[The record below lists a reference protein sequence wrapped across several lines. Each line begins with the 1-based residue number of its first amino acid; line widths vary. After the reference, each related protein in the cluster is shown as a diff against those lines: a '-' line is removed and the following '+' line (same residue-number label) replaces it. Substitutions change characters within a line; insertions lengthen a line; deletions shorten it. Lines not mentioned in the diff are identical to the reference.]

1 MRLPLKRE
9 TAELEQRRREGA
21 KQMDKSK
28 VKILVV
34 DDEQGLCAG
43 VQEALRREGYVV
55 DATTD
60 APAALKLAEQRLYNL
75 VISDIKMPG
84 LSGLELLT
92 RVRAHSRDTLFILM
106 TAYGTV
112 ESAVEAM
119 KQGAYDYLPKP
130 IDMKRLRA
138 LVQKAL
144 EFQAVVAEN
153 NELRLRL
160 QTRAEPGLLVG
171 ESEAMRA
178 VARLIEEVANSD
190 VTVLI
195 EGESGTGK
203 EIVARSIHAQSAR
216 RDRPFI
222 SVNCAAL
229 AEQLLEAELFG
240 HVKGA
245 FTGAVANKP
254 GRFQLAD
261 GGTLFLDEIGDLSPK
276 GQGDLLRVLEDGA
289 FRMVGGSEL
298 IRVNVRVIAAT
309 NKKLQEAVAE
319 GKFRE
324 DLFYRLQIVPIVMPP
339 LRERAEDIPLLVERF
354 FEQFAAKHKR
364 RRKRMSAEALQLCQR
379 FPWPGNVRQL
389 RNVIER
395 LVITCREVEVEVD
408 ASAGFPARL
417 RPQHDHL
424 HRAAGHAAGG
434 GGEAADPP
442 DADARDEQPRGSRAG
457 AGHQPPR
464 AAIQAQAVR
473 AAGKPGHSHP
483 ARRGTGPGALV
494 LNRANNQ
501 HTGRR
506 MRACDKPPVGRVPSR
521 GAIAA
526 AKRWNSL
533 NDQAG
538 GTGKSRLR
546 VCSGTTAVP

>member
-1 MRLPLKRE
+1 MNK
-9 TAELEQRRREGA
+9 A
-21 KQMDKSK
+21 KI
-28 VKILVV
+28 KILVV

-43 VQEALRREGYVV
+43 IQEALRREGYVV

-60 APAALKLAEQRLYNL
+60 AVAGLRLAQRHLYNL

-84 LSGLELLT
+84 MSGMDLLT
-92 RVRAHSRDTLFILM
+92 QVRALHRDTLFILM

-119 KQGAYDYLPKP
+119 KQGAYDYLSKP
-130 IDMKRLRA
+130 LDMKRLRV

-160 QTRAEPGLLVG
+160 QTSADSGLLVG
-171 ESEAMRA
+171 ESEPMRA
-178 VARLIEEVANSD
+178 VAQLVREVASSD

-203 EIVARSIHAQSAR
+203 EIVARAIHLQSGR
-216 RDRPFI
+216 RERPFI

-261 GGTLFLDEIGDLSPK
+261 CGTLFLDEIGDLSPK
-276 GQGDLLRVLEDGA
+276 GQGDLLRVLEDSA

-309 NKKLQEAVAE
+309 NKNLQESVQA

-324 DLFYRLQIVPIVMPP
+324 DLYYRLQIVPVLMPP
-339 LRERAEDIPLLVERF
+339 LRERAEDIPLLIESF
-354 FEQFAAKHKR
+354 FENFTAKHKR
-364 RRKRMSAEALQLCQR
+364 RRKRMSTEALQLCQR

-389 RNVIER
+389 RNTIER
-395 LVITCREVEVEVD
+395 LVITCREAVVDVPQLPDFLREYDRKTTTFTVRPGTPLAEVEKLLIRQTLTHVT
-408 ASAGFPARL
+408 SNRE
-417 RPQHDHL
+417 
-424 HRAAGHAAGG
+424 
-434 GGEAADPP
+434 EAAKALGISRRALQYKLKQYGLLDGGVEPSTSEES
-442 DADARDEQPRGSRAG
+442 EQ
-457 AGHQPPR
+457 
-464 AAIQAQAVR
+464 
-473 AAGKPGHSHP
+473 
-483 ARRGTGPGALV
+483 
-494 LNRANNQ
+494 
-501 HTGRR
+501 
-506 MRACDKPPVGRVPSR
+506 
-521 GAIAA
+521 
-526 AKRWNSL
+526 
-533 NDQAG
+533 
-538 GTGKSRLR
+538 
-546 VCSGTTAVP
+546 

>member
-1 MRLPLKRE
+1 V
-9 TAELEQRRREGA
+9 
-21 KQMDKSK
+21 DKSK
-28 VKILVV
+28 IKILIV

-43 VQEALRREGYVV
+43 IQEALRRESYQV
-55 DATTD
+55 DAVTD
-60 APAALKLAEQRLYNL
+60 PAAALKLSRERLYNL
-75 VISDIKMPG
+75 VISDLKMPG
-84 LSGLELLT
+84 LSGLELMSL
-92 RVRAHSRDTLFILM
+92 VRAQHSDTLFILM

-112 ESAVEAM
+112 ENAVEAM

-130 IDMKRLRA
+130 LDMKRLRA
-138 LVQKAL
+138 LVEKAL

-160 QTRAEPGLLVG
+160 QKSSESSLLIG
-171 ESEAMRA
+171 ESEAMHA
-178 VARLIEEVANSD
+178 VSRLIEEVANSE

-203 EIVARSIHAQSAR
+203 EIVARSIHMLSAR

-276 GQGDLLRVLEDGA
+276 GQGDLLRVLEDSA

-309 NKKLQEAVAE
+309 NKNLQDALRE

-324 DLFYRLQIVPIVMPP
+324 DLFYRLQIVPILMPP
-339 LRERAEDIPLLVERF
+339 LRDRAEDIPLLIEKF
-354 FEQFAAKHKR
+354 FENFTAKHKR
-364 RRKRMSAEALQLCQR
+364 RRKRMSTEALQLCQR

-389 RNVIER
+389 RNAIER
-395 LVITCREVEVEVD
+395 LVITCRESIVNVEHLPDFLREYERNSTTFTVRPGTPLAEVERMLICQTLTHVT
-408 ASAGFPARL
+408 SNRE
-417 RPQHDHL
+417 
-424 HRAAGHAAGG
+424 
-434 GGEAADPP
+434 EAAR
-442 DADARDEQPRGSRAG
+442 ALGISR
-457 AGHQPPR
+457 R
-464 AAIQAQAVR
+464 ALQYKLKQYGLLQESAAVR
-473 AAGKPGHSHP
+473 KEHFQGHEP
-483 ARRGTGPGALV
+483 A
-494 LNRANNQ
+494 
-501 HTGRR
+501 
-506 MRACDKPPVGRVPSR
+506 
-521 GAIAA
+521 
-526 AKRWNSL
+526 
-533 NDQAG
+533 
-538 GTGKSRLR
+538 
-546 VCSGTTAVP
+546 

>member
-1 MRLPLKRE
+1 
-9 TAELEQRRREGA
+9 
-21 KQMDKSK
+21 MDKAK

-55 DATTD
+55 DAVTD
-60 APAALKLAEQRLYNL
+60 PAAALKLTRERLYNL
-75 VISDIKMPG
+75 VVSDIKMPG

-92 RVRAHSRDTLFILM
+92 QTRAHSRDTLFILM

-130 IDMKRLRA
+130 IDLKRLRT

-144 EFQAVVAEN
+144 EFQAVVTEN

-160 QTRAEPGLLVG
+160 QRSTEKGLLVG
-171 ESEAMRA
+171 ESEPMRA
-178 VARLIEEVANSD
+178 VARLIEEVAGSD

-203 EIVARSIHAQSAR
+203 EIVARAIHLQSAR

-229 AEQLLEAELFG
+229 AEPLLEAELFG

-245 FTGAVANKP
+245 FTGAIANKP
-254 GRFQLAD
+254 GRFQLAH

-298 IRVNVRVIAAT
+298 VRVNVRVIAAT
-309 NKKLQEAVAE
+309 NKKLQEAVS
-319 GKFRE
+319 GGRFRE

-339 LRERAEDIPLLVERF
+339 LRERAEDIPLLIERF
-354 FEQFAAKHKR
+354 FGQFTAKHKR
-364 RRKRMSAEALQLCQR
+364 RRKRMSAGALQVCQR

-389 RNVIER
+389 RNVVER
-395 LVITCREVEVEVD
+395 LVLTCQEAEIDAPRLPDFLREYDRNATTFIVRPGTPLAEVEKQLIRQTLAHVTSNRE
-408 ASAGFPARL
+408 
-417 RPQHDHL
+417 
-424 HRAAGHAAGG
+424 
-434 GGEAADPP
+434 EAARALGISRRTLQYKLKEYGLLKEECPPPKDPSK
-442 DADARDEQPRGSRAG
+442 AR
-457 AGHQPPR
+457 
-464 AAIQAQAVR
+464 
-473 AAGKPGHSHP
+473 
-483 ARRGTGPGALV
+483 
-494 LNRANNQ
+494 
-501 HTGRR
+501 
-506 MRACDKPPVGRVPSR
+506 
-521 GAIAA
+521 
-526 AKRWNSL
+526 
-533 NDQAG
+533 
-538 GTGKSRLR
+538 
-546 VCSGTTAVP
+546 